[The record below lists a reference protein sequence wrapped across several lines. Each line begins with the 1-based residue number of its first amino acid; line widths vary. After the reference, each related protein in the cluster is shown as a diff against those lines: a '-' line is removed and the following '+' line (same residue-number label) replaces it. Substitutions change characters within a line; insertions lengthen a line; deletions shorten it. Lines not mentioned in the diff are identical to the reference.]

1 MARGFQGAVLRG
13 FGARD
18 HLATV
23 TGTERLAPQF
33 LRVRLRS
40 DTLFDEVTVEP
51 TAWLRF
57 WFPDP
62 AGSTAEHQRAYTFT
76 ESDPET
82 GEFAVDFVLHEPAG
96 PASVWAQRATVGDSI
111 AVMSLG
117 SYRFEVPDEPPGG
130 YLLVGDAASIPAINS
145 ILAVVPETV
154 PIELYLE
161 QHDPDDAL
169 IPLHPHPR
177 LRSRWVPR
185 GDGRDLAAAIE
196 SRDWSNW
203 RAWVCAESATI
214 RHAKNRLHGEFGF
227 PKSEIEAR
235 AYWIRGRAMGTL
247 RDEKPTP
254 APSEETPASSFQTPT
269 PAEPAEVSAP
279 PATVASAAAHAR
291 GSWDSQ
297 AAGHLLGPLR
307 GRLIAAGIVQG
318 LLTLLQLAPFALLVE
333 LSRLLLTG
341 AEPGALWTLGVVALA
356 LMGGGAL
363 AEAGLMLWLH
373 AVDAAFER
381 DLRRRLLDKLA
392 RIPLGWFV
400 DRGSARVK
408 TLVQDDTLALHY
420 LVTHAVVDAVAAVV
434 APVAVLV
441 YLFVVDARLALLL
454 LVPVL
459 VYVVSMSVM
468 MVRSG
473 AKIGQAQRWTERLN
487 DQAGAYLDGQRVV
500 RVFGGAAGSAFRGSL
515 DEYVRFLGEWQR
527 PFTGA
532 KTVMDLAT
540 RPTTFL
546 WLIGVAGSL
555 LVVGGTMDPLNLL
568 PFLFLGTTFGARL
581 LGVGYG
587 LSGLRDGMLAARRI
601 SVALEEKELG
611 TTSAARAAADAAT
624 VEFDGVEFAYRA
636 GVPVLHGVSATL
648 EPGTVT
654 ALVGASGSGKS
665 TLAALLARFHDVT
678 AGAVRIGGDDV
689 RTLDADELYARVG
702 FVFQDAQ
709 LVTGTVRDN
718 IALARPDA
726 DDDSIRA
733 AAAAAQL
740 HERIERMPQGYDTPL
755 GPDAA
760 LSGGERQ
767 RLTIA
772 RALLADTPVLVLDEA
787 TAFADPESE
796 HLVQRALDELT
807 RGRTVLVIAHRL
819 HTVTGVDRILV
830 LDDGRLVEQGTHAE
844 LVAASGAYR
853 RLWDARLTHTSEVA
867 R

>member
-23 TGTERLAPQF
+23 TGTERLAPHF

-40 DTLFDEVTVEP
+40 ETLFDEVTPEP

-62 AGSTAEHQRAYTFT
+62 EGTSAEHQRAYTLT
-76 ESDPET
+76 EADPET

-96 PASVWAQRATVGDSI
+96 PASVWALQASPGVTV

-117 SYRFEVPDEPPGG
+117 SYRFDVPDEAPEG

-145 ILAVVPETV
+145 ILAVVPPHV

-161 QHDPDDAL
+161 QHDPDDVS
-169 IPLHPHPR
+169 IPLAEHPR
-177 LRSRWVPR
+177 LSTLWVPR

-196 SRDWSNW
+196 PRDWSNW
-203 RAWVCAESATI
+203 RAWVCAESTTI
-214 RHAKNRLHGEFGF
+214 RHAKNRLREEFGF
-227 PKSEIEAR
+227 PKAEIEAR
-235 AYWIRGRAMGTL
+235 AYWIHGRAMGKL
-247 RDEKPTP
+247 RDEKRDDP
-254 APSEETPASSFQTPT
+254 PSAAS
-269 PAEPAEVSAP
+269 EPEAAVVAP
-279 PATVASAAAHAR
+279 PASADMDDRPGTPAR

-297 AAGHLLGPLR
+297 AAGHLLAPLR
-307 GRLIAAGIVQG
+307 GRLIAAGVIQG
-318 LLTLLQLAPFALLVE
+318 ILTLLQLAPFVLLVE
-333 LSRLLLTG
+333 LSRLLLIG
-341 AEPGALWTLGVVALA
+341 AETGALWTLGVVALA
-356 LMGGGAL
+356 LMAAGAL
-363 AEAGLMLWLH
+363 AETGLLLWLH

-392 RIPLGWFV
+392 RLPLGWFV
-400 DRGSARVK
+400 DRGSGRVK

-434 APVAVLV
+434 APVAVLA
-441 YLFVVDARLALLL
+441 YLFAVDWRLALLL

-459 VYVVSMSVM
+459 VYGVSMSVM

-473 AKIGQAQRWTERLN
+473 AKIGLAQRWTERLS
-487 DQAGAYLDGQRVV
+487 DQAGAFLDGQRVV
-500 RVFGGAAGSAFRGSL
+500 RVFGGAAGSRFRAGL

-546 WLIGVAGSL
+546 WLIGVVGSL
-555 LVVGGTMDPLNLL
+555 LVIGGAMEPLNLL
-568 PFLFLGTTFGARL
+568 PFLFLGTTFGTRL

-601 SVALEEKELG
+601 SVVLDEAELAE
-611 TTSAARAAADAAT
+611 TPAAAVDAPAGA
-624 VEFDGVEFAYRA
+624 VEFEGVEFAYRH
-636 GVPVLHGVSATL
+636 GVPVIHGITAAL

-665 TLAALLARFHDVT
+665 TLAALLARFYDVD

-689 RTLDADELYARVG
+689 RALTADELYARVG

-709 LVTGTVRDN
+709 LVTGTVREN

-726 DDDSIRA
+726 DEAGIRA

-740 HERIERMPQGYDTPL
+740 HDRIEAMPHGYDTLL

-819 HTVTGVDRILV
+819 HTITGVDRILV
-830 LDDGRLVEQGTHAE
+830 LDGGRLVEQGTHEE
-844 LVAASGAYR
+844 LLSASGVYR
-853 RLWDARLTHTSEVA
+853 RLWDARLTHATEPTHATEVA